1 MPKYLFEAT
10 YTQEGLKGV
19 AAKGGSSRREAIDS
33 MVSSLGG
40 KLEALYF
47 AQGEA
52 DVVLIVELPD
62 NKTAAAVSIAVGAAG
77 SISHLKT
84 RALLTPEEIDEA
96 AQTAVDYRP
105 PGS

>member
-1 MPKYLFEAT
+1 MAKYLFEAN

-19 AAKGGSSRREAIDS
+19 ASAGGSARRDAVES
-33 MVSSLGG
+33 MIGALGG
-40 KLEALYF
+40 TVEAFYF
-47 AQGEA
+47 ALGEA
-52 DVVLIVELPD
+52 DVVLILDLPD
-62 NKTAAAVSIAVGAAG
+62 NKTVAAG
-77 SISHLKT
+77 SLAPGGAGAITNIKT

>member
-1 MPKYLFEAT
+1 MPKYLFEAN

-19 AAKGGSSRREAIDS
+19 AAAGGSARREAIES
-33 MVSSLGG
+33 MVSALGG
-40 KLEALYF
+40 ELEALYF
-47 AQGEA
+47 AQGES
-52 DVVLIVELPD
+52 DVVLIVDLPD
-62 NKTAAAVSIAVGAAG
+62 NKTAAAISIAVGAAG
-77 SISHLKT
+77 SISSMKT